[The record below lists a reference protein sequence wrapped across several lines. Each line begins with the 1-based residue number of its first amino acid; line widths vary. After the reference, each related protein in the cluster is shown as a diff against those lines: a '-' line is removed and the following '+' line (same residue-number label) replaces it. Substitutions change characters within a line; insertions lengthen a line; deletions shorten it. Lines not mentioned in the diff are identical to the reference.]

1 MNLLELLHNEKV
13 VNSLEKLSDELES
26 IHDREGVTFLTP
38 KTIIL
43 IEFILNRAGM
53 LERSDIM
60 FDLLKFITIDK
71 KKKNNGNT
79 RRK

>member
-13 VNSLEKLSDELES
+13 IKSLERVDKELKTLKE
-26 IHDREGVTFLTP
+26 IEGVNMLSP
-38 KTIIL
+38 KTILL
-43 IEFILNRAGM
+43 IEFILNRAGI

-71 KKKNNGNT
+71 KRRKNGN
-79 RRK
+79 K

>member
-13 VNSLEKLSDELES
+13 VKSLEKIDSELKT
-26 IHDREGVTFLTP
+26 IKNKEGVPMVSP
-38 KTIIL
+38 KTIL
-43 IEFILNRAGM
+43 LVEFILNRAGI

-71 KKKNNGNT
+71 KRKKNG
-79 RRK
+79 RK

>member
-13 VNSLEKLSDELES
+13 IKSLES
-26 IHDREGVTFLTP
+26 IDKELKSIKKVEGVNMVSP

-43 IEFILNRAGM
+43 VEFILNRAGI

-71 KKKNNGNT
+71 KRKKNG
-79 RRK
+79 RK

>member
-1 MNLLELLHNEKV
+1 MNLLELLHNEKIV
-13 VNSLEKLSDELES
+13 KRLEDISKEIEILR
-26 IHDREGVTFLTP
+26 DRDGVTFLTP

-43 IEFILNRAGM
+43 VEFILNRAGM

-71 KKKNNGNT
+71 KRKNNG